1 MMIKKISITLEFGRI
16 YTGLLLMFFYMMF
29 FLSVL
34 TSCVIFIIALIED
47 SRLFLV
53 FSLCVLMAFCFAA
66 VIIINHKNCL
76 RVKEWL
82 KDSVKLKAY
91 AKTLDESKVYSGFI
105 PLKATKIIVTF
116 VYNGK
121 HISKMSGKQDSAIS
135 RFNGYS
141 SALEKYVNRE
151 IDIMYSP
158 KYDQVMILKPNN

>member
-1 MMIKKISITLEFGRI
+1 MIKKISITLEFGRI
-16 YTGLLLMFFYMMF
+16 YTGLLLIFFYMMF

-34 TSCVIFIIALIED
+34 ASCLIFIIALTED

-53 FSLCVLMAFCFAA
+53 FLLCCIIAICFAV

-82 KDSVKLKAY
+82 NDAVKLKAY
-91 AKTLDESKVYSGFI
+91 AKKLDESKVYSGII

-116 VYNGK
+116 IYNGQ
-121 HISKMSGKQDSAIS
+121 HVSKMSGKQDKAIS

-141 SALEKYVNRE
+141 PALEKYVDRE
-151 IDIMYSP
+151 FDIMYSP
-158 KYDQVMILKPNN
+158 KYDQVMILKSNN